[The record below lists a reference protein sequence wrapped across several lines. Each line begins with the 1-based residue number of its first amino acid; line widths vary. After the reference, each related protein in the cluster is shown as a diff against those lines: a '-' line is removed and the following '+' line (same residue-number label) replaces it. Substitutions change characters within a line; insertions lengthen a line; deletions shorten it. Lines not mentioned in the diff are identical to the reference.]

1 MGWDRSQDTAQYE
14 AARLLDQLHSR
25 WWVLW
30 GPGSRRFFAF
40 HLGPHRVSPL
50 SAATPQSLDE
60 QIRAF
65 EREAQPRRGQ

>member
-14 AARLLDQLHSR
+14 AAHVLEQPHDR

-40 HLGPHRVSPL
+40 HLGPHRVAPL
-50 SAATPQSLDE
+50 EAATPHQLHE

-65 EREAQPRRGQ
+65 EREAQPRQGR